1 MRSLW
6 EKIQEIERNLKKN
19 GRGTD
24 PWMVSMRM
32 YFSLRQVE
40 ADMLET
46 CPWITW
52 GEIIMGHE
60 ILRMGWAPFQN
71 VVYVPFE
78 PTKPASWDF

>member
-24 PWMVSMRM
+24 PSMVSMRM
-32 YFSLRQVE
+32 YFSLKQVE

-46 CPWITW
+46 YP
-52 GEIIMGHE
+52 
-60 ILRMGWAPFQN
+60 
-71 VVYVPFE
+71 
-78 PTKPASWDF
+78 

>member
-6 EKIQEIERNLKKN
+6 EKIQEIERNLKKD

-32 YFSLRQVE
+32 YFSLKQVE

-46 CPWITW
+46 YPL
-52 GEIIMGHE
+52 II
-60 ILRMGWAPFQN
+60 
-71 VVYVPFE
+71 
-78 PTKPASWDF
+78 